1 LLYHLE
7 NPLQSLRNMAAAG
20 SDMLLLET
28 IICDHNL
35 PIVRIDDESKDFN
48 QALAGIAC
56 RVGFPYVYAPI
67 TPPVHEDFR
76 FEWKNNLDCSRD
88 GHNLRCMFVASRKE
102 LHNPKLVSLL
112 AE

>member
-1 LLYHLE
+1 
-7 NPLQSLRNMAAAG
+7 MAAAG

-56 RVGFPYVYAPI
+56 RPSPHYV
-67 TPPVHEDFR
+67 
-76 FEWKNNLDCSRD
+76 
-88 GHNLRCMFVASRKE
+88 
-102 LHNPKLVSLL
+102 VS
-112 AE
+112 A

>member
-1 LLYHLE
+1 
-7 NPLQSLRNMAAAG
+7 
-20 SDMLLLET
+20 
-28 IICDHNL
+28 L
-35 PIVRIDDESKDFN
+35 PPVATLCRVGLS
-48 QALAGIAC
+48 

-112 AE
+112 DRVAARYTLSRGEHAFFPIRR